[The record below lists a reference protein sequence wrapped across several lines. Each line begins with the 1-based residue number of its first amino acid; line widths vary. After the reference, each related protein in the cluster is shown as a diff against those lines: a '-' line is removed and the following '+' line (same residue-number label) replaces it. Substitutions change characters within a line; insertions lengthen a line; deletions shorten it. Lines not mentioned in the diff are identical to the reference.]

1 MNGVIHEGLRSPP
14 PAEAPIP
21 VGPFLRDE
29 VNVEIV
35 HLFGTRP
42 LLTVVGGFVCNRF
55 GLLQR

>member
-21 VGPFLRDE
+21 VGPFLQDE

-42 LLTVVGGFVCNRF
+42 LLTVVGGFVCHRF

>member
-42 LLTVVGGFVCNRF
+42 LLTVVVFVCNRF